1 MIDMN
6 SHISI
11 HRLAMYVCIY
21 IYTFDIYTYAQ
32 IHMAVA

>member
-11 HRLAMYVCIY
+11 HRLAMYVYIY
-21 IYTFDIYTYAQ
+21 IFDIYTYAQ